1 MRLSEKQADQMIY
14 LKLTGDPMKKRIA
27 LLTAYDGTDYCGWQ
41 IQPNGVTIEEKLN
54 TALTELLGEPIH
66 VTGAS
71 RTDAGVHSLGNVAI
85 FDTQTRI
92 PPEKIAFALNQR
104 LPDDIV
110 IRGSWETA
118 PDWHPRKC
126 NSRKTYE
133 YRILNAIF
141 PDPTCRRNTY
151 FYYRQLDFCAMAQ
164 AAKLLEGTHDFKS
177 FCSANTPV
185 ENTVRTIYECSLNVR
200 PAEGIYGAAACGG
213 AIPPAAVMSEE
224 MVCSAGEE
232 EPGRNNGQAEGGDAA
247 ERTSPD
253 CRQPGA
259 AMTPDMIPQLLTIRV
274 CGSGFLYNMVRI
286 IAGTLI
292 SVGIGELAPA
302 QIGEILEAKDR
313 KQAGPT
319 APACGLTM
327 IGIEFE

>member
-1 MRLSEKQADQMIY
+1 
-14 LKLTGDPMKKRIA
+14 MKKRIR
-27 LLTAYDGTDYCGWQ
+27 LTVAYDGTAYCGWQ
-41 IQPNGVTIEEKLN
+41 LQPNGVTIEEKLN

-71 RTDAGVHSLGNVAI
+71 RTDAGVHSLGNIAV
-85 FDTQTRI
+85 FDTGTRI
-92 PPEKIAFALNQR
+92 PAEKIAFALNQR

-110 IRGSWETA
+110 IRGSCEVE

-133 YRILNAIF
+133 YRIQNSIF
-141 PDPTCRRNTY
+141 PDPTCRLNTY
-151 FYYRQLDFCAMAQ
+151 FYYRQLDLDAMRR
-164 AAKLLEGTHDFKS
+164 AAAILEGTHDFKS

-185 ENTVRTIYECSLNVR
+185 ENTVRTLYACEISVR
-200 PAEGIYGAAACGG
+200 EAEGVYESPAGRGPAAA
-213 AIPPAAVMSEE
+213 P
-224 MVCSAGEE
+224 
-232 EPGRNNGQAEGGDAA
+232 RF
-247 ERTSPD
+247 
-253 CRQPGA
+253 GA
-259 AMTPDMIPQLLTIRV
+259 AMTPDMVPRLITIRV

-292 SVGIGELAPA
+292 SVGIGELTPDEV
-302 QIGEILEAKDR
+302 GEILEVKDR
-313 KQAGPT
+313 KLAGPT